1 MPAGPLVVIAYPSLS
16 PRDLD
21 WIQDFRSKH
30 DRLYFDILKPH
41 FTFVFPQSGVAEAE
55 FAAHVR
61 EKSAAFPKIE
71 FTLRCA
77 AVWDNA
83 MIPYWHVFL
92 VPDEGFS
99 AVVKLHDRLYEGVL
113 APELRLDIP
122 FIPHIGIASSRD
134 ATACKALADQVNA
147 LGLSITGTID
157 ALDVATLGNEG
168 VKTIERV
175 DLA

>member
-1 MPAGPLVVIAYPSLS
+1 MPAGPLVALGYPSLS
-16 PRDLD
+16 RKDRD
-21 WIQDFRSKH
+21 WIQTFRSKH
-30 DRLYFDILKPH
+30 DRLYFDILQPH
-41 FTFVFPQSGVAEAE
+41 FTFVFPQSRVAEAE
-55 FAAHVR
+55 FAANVR
-61 EKSAAFPKIE
+61 EKSAAFPRIH

-99 AVVKLHDRLYEGVL
+99 AVVKLHDRLYEDAL

-122 FIPHIGIASSRD
+122 FIPHIGIASARD

-147 LGLSITGTID
+147 LDLSISGTID
-157 ALDVATLGNEG
+157 ALDVARLGTEG
-168 VKTIERV
+168 VKTIERIE
-175 DLA
+175 LA